1 MKLTCETC
9 AYFEANSDV
18 PPAGHCH
25 FMPPQPSQDY
35 RFGGQFP
42 RVEADDWCGQHSALQ
57 MTYPEHDP
65 NTGMAIRLLRALPE
79 NKGD

>member
-42 RVEADDWCGQHSALQ
+42 RVEADDWCGQHSKV
-57 MTYPEHDP
+57 HDD
-65 NTGMAIRLLRALPE
+65 GQKFEILKEMASL
-79 NKGD
+79 GDKDGD